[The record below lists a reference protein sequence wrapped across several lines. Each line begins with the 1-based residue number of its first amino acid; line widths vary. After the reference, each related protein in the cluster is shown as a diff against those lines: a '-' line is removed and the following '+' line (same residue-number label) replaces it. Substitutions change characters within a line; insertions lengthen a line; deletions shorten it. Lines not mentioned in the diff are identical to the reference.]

1 VVVSY
6 GRPYKRLLLLLDQ
19 CAKVTGK
26 TKSRLIRD
34 GIRQVVEAN
43 LRGRGVGVQ
52 LYPLFQELRFYVA
65 KLDVPAIRES
75 LAAKLMAAIDDVHK
89 RAQKAKDEKAR
100 VEYYRVM
107 GYLCQILNGLL
118 ENVSTDELMRRIEE
132 AKTWSS
138 TLMFMCWRR
147 KAQTLA

>member
-1 VVVSY
+1 LIKKRIY
-6 GRPYKRLLLLLDQ
+6 FRADQRLLLLLDQ
-19 CAKVTGK
+19 CTKITGK
-26 TKSRLIRD
+26 TRSRLIRD
-34 GIRQVVEAN
+34 GIKEVVQTT

-65 KLDVPAIRES
+65 KLDVPTIRES

-132 AKTWSS
+132 AKTALEAHQKRSGPNG
-138 TLMFMCWRR
+138 
-147 KAQTLA
+147 